1 MIEERKGTLKHNI
14 TMQDRQVLLI
24 TGVNDVLNFDEV
36 EIVAETQEGILII
49 HGENLHVT
57 KLNLES
63 GELNIDGEID
73 SLEYQKE
80 GVFSKNKGSLL
91 SRIFR

>member
-49 HGENLHVT
+49 HGEN
-57 KLNLES
+57 
-63 GELNIDGEID
+63 
-73 SLEYQKE
+73 
-80 GVFSKNKGSLL
+80 
-91 SRIFR
+91 